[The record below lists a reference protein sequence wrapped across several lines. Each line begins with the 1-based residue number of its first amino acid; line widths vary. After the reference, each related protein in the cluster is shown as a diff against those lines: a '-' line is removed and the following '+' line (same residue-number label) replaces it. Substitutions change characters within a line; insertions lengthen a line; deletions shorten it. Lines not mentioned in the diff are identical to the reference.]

1 MDDAD
6 LITKY
11 PRRLVRRLLGTYH
24 GFSEHD
30 GSLMAAAMAYYFALS
45 LFPLLLVLLA
55 GLGMALESTVAGQD
69 AQERLLAAIEQ
80 QVSPELSAQ
89 IGRALRTVSSN
100 ASSRGPIGFVVL
112 LVTAIAIFAQVDHAF
127 NRIWRLPDDME
138 ESWLNWLGRL
148 AFQRFKALLMLL
160 AAGAFVLAATL
171 ASLVWAAVEARL
183 EPTLELAAEVQWV
196 PGLLTNVFLNFC
208 AFTLV
213 YRFVPRVG
221 IRWGE
226 ALRGATL
233 AAILWEVGRQL
244 LGIYLI
250 HLGYP
255 TAYGVIGSF
264 IAIMLW
270 AYYAMI
276 VVFLGAE
283 YTRVVR
289 EESTAATASPR

>member
-1 MDDAD
+1 MEDAD

-11 PRRLVRRLLGTYH
+11 PRRLARRLLGTYH

-45 LFPLLLVLLA
+45 LFPLLLVLVA
-55 GLGMALESTVAGQD
+55 GLGVALQSTVAGQD
-69 AQERLLAAIEQ
+69 AQERLLLAIEQ
-80 QVSPELSAQ
+80 QVSPELSQQ
-89 IGRALRTVSSN
+89 IGRSLRTVSSN
-100 ASSRGPIGFVVL
+100 AASRGPIGFAVL
-112 LVTAIAIFAQVDHAF
+112 LVTAIAIFTQVDHAF
-127 NRIWRLPDDME
+127 NRIWRLPDDTE
-138 ESWLNWLGRL
+138 ESWLTWLGRL

-171 ASLVWAAVEARL
+171 ASLVWSAVQAAIQ
-183 EPTLELAAEVQWV
+183 PTLEIAPDVQWV
-196 PGLLTNVFLNFC
+196 PGLLINVSLNFI

-221 IRWGE
+221 VRWGE

-289 EESTAATASPR
+289 EENLAYSASTR

>member
-6 LITKY
+6 LFTKY
-11 PRRLVRRLLGTYH
+11 PRRLVRRLLAAYQ
-24 GFSEHD
+24 GFNEHD
-30 GSLMAAAMAYYFALS
+30 GSLMAGAMAYYFALS
-45 LFPLLLVLLA
+45 LFPLLLVLVA
-55 GLGMALESTVAGQD
+55 GLGVALQSTVAGQD
-69 AQERLLAAIEQ
+69 AQERLLVAIEQ
-80 QVSPELSAQ
+80 QVSPELSSQ
-89 IGRALRTVSSN
+89 IGRALRTVSNN

-112 LVTAIAIFAQVDHAF
+112 LVTAIAIFTQVDHAF
-127 NRIWRLPDDME
+127 NRIWRLPDDHV
-138 ESWLNWLGRL
+138 ESWLTWVGRL

-160 AAGAFVLAATL
+160 AAGAFVLAATI
-171 ASLVWAAVEARL
+171 ASLVWTAVQAAIQ
-183 EPTLELAAEVQWV
+183 PTLELV
-196 PGLLTNVFLNFC
+196 PDIRWSMGLLINVCLNFC

-213 YRFVPRVG
+213 YRFVPRVR

-233 AAILWEVGRQL
+233 AAILWEIGRQL

-264 IAIMLW
+264 IAIMLF

-289 EESTAATASPR
+289 EENLAHSGK